1 MSETSLKEKVRNMM
15 CKSFAKAYGKNP
27 TVTKAIDSL
36 NKTHPVHLFKSDD
49 SVGNS
54 ELQIPIDD
62 NSVLHKDEETH
73 KPLKSFISKRKNS
86 DHEKGVHIPLQGEKG
101 SVAGEWAKT
110 KSPVLNQASKN
121 LHQSKLNELKAMEK
135 PSLGKSE
142 HQPHP
147 GPSLSEHQ
155 KIYDAKKQAEREA
168 RLKSPEGEKA
178 RQEHN
183 KKLQVFLKQKE
194 MKKAEQPTDS
204 ALIRDKRDIGEVE
217 KAPALTKSDELKPS
231 RNIWHPKK
239 LKSGEAVDFQGKK
252 YKVVSQKNSGEI
264 PDGRK
269 SPHYYTTIAEIREK
283 AAATPVEKSEL
294 KKGDSR
300 LPKIDVHY
308 DGKYLH
314 STNKHK
320 TLQSAK
326 DAALKAHGEK
336 IKHPEKLK
344 AFYDHESNKR
354 NGLKKAELQKAKV
367 DDGKSVAEKRM
378 AREHRN
384 KRESMSGYNQHLRTH
399 GVPKQNIKGV
409 HLSMADKGY
418 AGPHAQGTSHAGKF
432 ARQAKHAS
440 MSIHSASRQTKNY
453 NDVAAKELHYDNLKQ
468 LQSMPKPNLGKA
480 EQSKWGK
487 LHGKLVREGYS
498 PEVASKIAGSIKAK
512 ARK

>member
-1 MSETSLKEKVRNMM
+1 MSETSLKQKVRNMM

-36 NKTHPVHLFKSDD
+36 NKTHPVHLFKNDD
-49 SVGNS
+49 SVGSS

-73 KPLKSFISKRKNS
+73 KPLKSFISKRKNL

-110 KSPVLNQASKN
+110 KSPILNQASKN
-121 LHQSKLNELKAMEK
+121 LHESKLKELRGMEK
-135 PSLGKSE
+135 PDLGKSE

-147 GPSLSEHQ
+147 GPSLSERQ
-155 KIYDAKKQAEREA
+155 KIYDAKKQAERDA
-168 RLKSPEGEKA
+168 YLKSPEGEKA

-183 KKLQVFLKQKE
+183 KKLQVFLKQKQ

-283 AAATPVEKSEL
+283 AAPTPVEKSEM
-294 KKGDSR
+294 
-300 LPKIDVHY
+300 
-308 DGKYLH
+308 
-314 STNKHK
+314 
-320 TLQSAK
+320 
-326 DAALKAHGEK
+326 
-336 IKHPEKLK
+336 
-344 AFYDHESNKR
+344 
-354 NGLKKAELQKAKV
+354 QKAKV
-367 DDGKSVAEKRM
+367 DDGKSVSEKRM

-384 KRESMSGYNQHLRTH
+384 KRESMSGANQHLSTY

-409 HLSMADKGY
+409 HPSMA
-418 AGPHAQGTSHAGKF
+418 HAQGTSHAGKF
-432 ARQAKHAS
+432 ARQAKHAG
-440 MSIHSASRQTKNY
+440 MSIHGASRQTKNY
-453 NDVAAKELHYDNLKQ
+453 NDVAAKELHHDKLKE
-468 LQSMPKPNLGKA
+468 LKGMPKPNLGKA

-498 PEVASKIAGSIKAK
+498 NEAANKIAGSIKAK
-512 ARK
+512 KGK